1 MKKFRDSVCFKPVA
15 VLLAYVMFFG
25 STASAANPA
34 GEVILKA
41 GTSIPLELVSTI
53 TSKNIS
59 SGSIIDFR
67 VLSDV
72 KADGK
77 IVVPA
82 GSLAKGQVS
91 RVKKNSMF
99 GGAGELEVAV
109 RSVTA
114 VDGTNIFLSSS
125 SLSDEGD
132 SRVVISVVL
141 FLVCLL
147 GFLIKGGS
155 AEIPAGTQCTATVGS
170 NTSIAI

>member
-1 MKKFRDSVCFKPVA
+1 MTKFRDSVYFKPVA
-15 VLLAYVMFFG
+15 MLLASVMFFG
-25 STASAANPA
+25 SVRAASPA
-34 GEVILKA
+34 GEVILTA
-41 GTSIPLELVSTI
+41 GTPIPLELATTI
-53 TSKNIS
+53 TSKS
-59 SGSIIDFR
+59 VASGTIIDFR

-72 KADGK
+72 KVDGK

-99 GGAGELEVAV
+99 GGAGELDVAV
-109 RSVTA
+109 KSVTA
-114 VDGTNIFLSSS
+114 VDGTNIFLSAS

-132 SRVVISVVL
+132 SKVVISVVL
-141 FLVCLL
+141 FVFCLF